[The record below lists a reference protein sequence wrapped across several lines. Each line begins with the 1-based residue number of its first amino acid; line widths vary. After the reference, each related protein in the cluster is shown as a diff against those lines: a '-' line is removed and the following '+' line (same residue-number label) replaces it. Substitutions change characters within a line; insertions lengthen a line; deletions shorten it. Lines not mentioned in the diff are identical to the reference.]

1 MNQTYITHSAFMHA
15 VTIVSFFAS
24 ALGLFALYY
33 NEDIRNED
41 LDQTQW
47 MLFAMTFGY
56 WMMHC
61 TAIAMVRWVP
71 QDWMV
76 VLMGVKLTALGSA
89 LLTFSCGLSLPLNQ
103 IAEENQ
109 TEEV

>member
-1 MNQTYITHSAFMHA
+1 MIQTYITHSAFMHA
-15 VTIVSFFAS
+15 MTIVSFFGS

-33 NEDIRNED
+33 NEDIRNKD

-61 TAIAMVRWVP
+61 TTIALVRWIP

-89 LLTFSCGLSLPLNQ
+89 LFTFSCGLSLPLNQ
-103 IAEENQ
+103 IAEQNQ

>member
-1 MNQTYITHSAFMHA
+1 MIQTCITHSAFMHS
-15 VTIVSFFAS
+15 VTIVSFFGS

-33 NEDIRNED
+33 SEDLRDKD

-47 MLFAMTFGY
+47 MLFSMTFGY

-61 TAIAMVRWVP
+61 TAIALVRWVP

-76 VLMGVKLTALGSA
+76 VSMGVKLTALGSA

-103 IAEENQ
+103 IAQQNQ
-109 TEEV
+109 PEEV